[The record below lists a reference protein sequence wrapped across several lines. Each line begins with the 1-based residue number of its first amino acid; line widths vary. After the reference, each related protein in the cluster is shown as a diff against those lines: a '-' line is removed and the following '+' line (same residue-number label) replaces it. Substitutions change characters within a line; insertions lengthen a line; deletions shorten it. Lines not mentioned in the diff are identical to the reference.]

1 MELDR
6 PSEALISINQAI
18 TIDRSFYPPYDA
30 KYNCLNK
37 LGKYEDCLNNL
48 NEALRFISDQDCN
61 NKIQCFRGETF
72 VRLERYEEALTVCDL
87 VIRNDDLYGDA
98 YIVKTEALRMLNR
111 LDEAEEC
118 YEMAFSGDCNFINSK
133 SKILF
138 KST

>member
-37 LGKYEDCLNNL
+37 LGKYEDCLKLL
-48 NEALRFISDQDCN
+48 NEALTIFSDQ
-61 NKIQCFRGETF
+61 KRIQTIHTYKGETF
-72 VRLERYEEALTVCDL
+72 VKLERYEEALTVCDL

-118 YEMAFSGDCNFINSK
+118 RKMACSGNCYFINSK